1 MAAMTP
7 SIAAGGRHSNQ
18 RHNDEP
24 HTLVLGGVCAA
35 VRSWNQCVIQLSGGV
50 HHARPFGSFGLHSG
64 NYPGRRY
71 AFRFARRGGDMPQT
85 QGDSHGQ
92 YAARHSVSREP
103 MGRQVQWSIVNIG
116 HLGIALL
123 RDKRLRRSA
132 LGIAVLAGLL
142 MYGAGEAA
150 TEVPLRTLADDLG
163 SSYDAVYKRTQR
175 LAEWGYV
182 QIARGKRGQRRL
194 ALRVVWPAWPEPE
207 PPTPGGGA
215 SS

>member
-1 MAAMTP
+1 
-7 SIAAGGRHSNQ
+7 
-18 RHNDEP
+18 
-24 HTLVLGGVCAA
+24 
-35 VRSWNQCVIQLSGGV
+35 
-50 HHARPFGSFGLHSG
+50 
-64 NYPGRRY
+64 
-71 AFRFARRGGDMPQT
+71 MPQT

-194 ALRVVWPAWPEPE
+194 ALRVVWPVWPEPE